1 MKKFSEFIKINENV
15 SSMVFKPTSSF
26 EDNLIMNKPVV
37 LFDMTESLTINPPP
51 LNDSHET
58 RAELS
63 ELADN
68 MEHVTPLHECI
79 NVLDPFIRFCAS
91 VGFDID
97 MSKMSQM
104 IQESHTIIHELQYKF
119 NRPRPIQIARS
130 LKLGFPTSSI
140 EHPESPSYPSEL
152 ASQAYTISSYLSH
165 RFPSHEQDFLNI
177 AEEIGLSHVLNGI
190 SFPSDYESGRYVG
203 QQLFQRLKDKT

>member
-15 SSMVFKPTSSF
+15 SSMVFKTTASF
-26 EDNLIMNKPVV
+26 EDTLIMNKPVV
-37 LFDMTESLTINPPP
+37 LFDMTESITIDPPP

-68 MEHVTPLHECI
+68 MEHVTTIHECI
-79 NVLDPFIRFCAS
+79 DVLDPFVRFCAS
-91 VGFDID
+91 VGVGVNL
-97 MSKMSQM
+97 SKMSQM
-104 IQESHTIIHELQYKF
+104 IQESHTILHKLQYTF
-119 NRPRPIQIARS
+119 NRPRPSQLARS
-130 LKLGFPTSSI
+130 LNVGFPVSLI
-140 EHPESPSYPSEL
+140 EHTVTPSYPSKL

-165 RFPSHEQDFLNI
+165 LFPAHEQDFLNI
-177 AEEIGLSHVLNGI
+177 AEEIGLSHVLKGI
-190 SFPSDYESGRYVG
+190 SFPSDHESGRHVG